1 MDISFKLTDSI
12 KGVSVKDI
20 KKYVDERGW
29 LAELYRS
36 DEIEESIFPQMSY
49 VSLTMPG
56 IIRGP
61 HEHKYQ
67 TDYFCFLGPSDF
79 KIILWDNRK
88 DSPTY
93 LYKTIL
99 FLGENNPA
107 SLIVPPGVVHA
118 YKNAGCKKGLVIN
131 AANKLFAGKMK
142 KEQIDEV
149 RYEND
154 PGTIF
159 VFA

>member
-1 MDISFKLTDSI
+1 MGLSFKLSDI
-12 KGVSVKDI
+12 KGVVVKDI

-36 DEIEESIFPQMSY
+36 DELEESILPQMSY
-49 VSLTMPG
+49 ISLTMPG
-56 IIRGP
+56 IARGP

-67 TDYFCFLGPSDF
+67 TDYFCFIGPSDF

-88 DSPTY
+88 DSLTY
-93 LYKTIL
+93 LNKTVL
-99 FLGENNPA
+99 FLGENKPSA
-107 SLIVPPGVVHA
+107 LIVPPGIVHA
-118 YKNAGCKKGLVIN
+118 YKNVGGKNGLVIN

-142 KEQIDEV
+142 KEQIDEI

-154 PGTIF
+154 PDAFF
-159 VFA
+159 VFD

>member
-1 MDISFKLTDSI
+1 MGHSFKLSDI
-12 KGVSVKDI
+12 KGVVVKDI

-36 DEIEESIFPQMSY
+36 DELEESILPQMSY
-49 VSLTMPG
+49 ISLTMPG
-56 IIRGP
+56 IARGP

-67 TDYFCFLGPSDF
+67 TDYFCFIGPSDF

-93 LYKTIL
+93 LNKTVL
-99 FLGENNPA
+99 FLGENKPSA
-107 SLIVPPGVVHA
+107 LIVPPGIVHA
-118 YKNAGCKKGLVIN
+118 YKNVGGKNGLVIN

-142 KEQIDEV
+142 KEQIDEI

-154 PGTIF
+154 PDAFF
-159 VFA
+159 VFD

>member
-1 MDISFKLTDSI
+1 MEHSFKLSDI
-12 KGVSVKDI
+12 KGVAVKDI
-20 KKYVDERGW
+20 KKHVDERGW

-36 DEIEESIFPQMSY
+36 DELEESILPQMSY
-49 VSLTMPG
+49 ISLTMPG
-56 IIRGP
+56 ITRGP

-67 TDYFCFLGPSDF
+67 TDYFCFIGPSDF

-93 LYKTIL
+93 LNKTIL
-99 FLGENNPA
+99 FLGENKPSA
-107 SLIVPPGVVHA
+107 LIVPPGIVHA
-118 YKNAGCKKGLVIN
+118 YKNVGGKNGLVIN

-142 KEQIDEV
+142 KEQIDEI

-154 PGTIF
+154 PNAFF
-159 VFA
+159 VFD

>member
-1 MDISFKLTDSI
+1 MGHSFKLSDI
-12 KGVSVKDI
+12 KGVVVKDI

-36 DEIEESIFPQMSY
+36 DELEESILPQMSY
-49 VSLTMPG
+49 ISLTMPG
-56 IIRGP
+56 IARGP

-67 TDYFCFLGPSDF
+67 TDYFCFIGPSDF

-88 DSPTY
+88 NSPTY
-93 LYKTIL
+93 LNKTVL
-99 FLGENNPA
+99 FLGENKPSA
-107 SLIVPPGVVHA
+107 LIVPPGIVHA
-118 YKNAGCKKGLVIN
+118 YKNVGGKNGLVIN

-142 KEQIDEV
+142 KEQIDEI

-154 PGTIF
+154 PDAFF
-159 VFA
+159 VFD

>member
-1 MDISFKLTDSI
+1 MGLTFKLSEI
-12 KGVSVKDI
+12 KDVIVKDI

-36 DEIEESIFPQMSY
+36 DELEESIFPQMSY
-49 VSLTMPG
+49 VSLTIPG
-56 IIRGP
+56 IVRGP

-67 TDYFCFLGPSDF
+67 TDYFCFIGPSDF

-88 DSPTY
+88 NSRTY
-93 LYKTIL
+93 LNKTVL
-99 FLGENNPA
+99 FLGENKP
-107 SLIVPPGVVHA
+107 STLIVPPGIVHA
-118 YKNAGCKKGLVIN
+118 YKNVGGKNGLVIN

-142 KEQIDEV
+142 KEQIDEI

-154 PGTIF
+154 SDAFF
-159 VFA
+159 VFD